1 MNKKN
6 KNKYTT
12 IQISTSVNDHI
23 RTLCNRYGL
32 RATTVTERYWMSLVT
47 ASMSGSISLQG

>member
-1 MNKKN
+1 MAKKL

-12 IQISTSVNDHI
+12 IQISSEVNEHI
-23 RTLCNRYGL
+23 RILCNKYGL
-32 RATTVTERYWMSLVT
+32 KATTVTEKYWVSLIS

>member
-1 MNKKN
+1 MAKKS

-12 IQISTSVNDHI
+12 IQISSEVNEHI
-23 RTLCNRYGL
+23 RTLCDRYGL
-32 RATTVTERYWMSLVT
+32 RAATVTERYWASLIS

>member
-1 MNKKN
+1 MKKKS

-12 IQISTSVNDHI
+12 IQISSEINEHI

-32 RATTVTERYWMSLVT
+32 KATTVTEKYWVSLIS
-47 ASMSGSISLQG
+47 ASVSGSISLQG